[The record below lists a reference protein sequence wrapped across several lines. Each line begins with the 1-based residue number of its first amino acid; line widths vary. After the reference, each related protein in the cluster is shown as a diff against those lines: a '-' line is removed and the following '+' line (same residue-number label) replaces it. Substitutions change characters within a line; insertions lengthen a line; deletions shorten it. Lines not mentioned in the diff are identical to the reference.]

1 MSIRNAL
8 NSVALSDMLTTN
20 SPQISSYDSVSYKDR
35 YIVLMKD
42 GKRLIRHDV
51 ILVGIVT
58 MSSLNFEYSVFDL
71 HGFAAQ

>member
-20 SPQISSYDSVSYKDR
+20 SPQISSYDSV
-35 YIVLMKD
+35 KD

-71 HGFAAQ
+71 HRFAAQ